1 MNNKMKKFLVAATLC
16 LSVAG
21 VSRAGNVYVTGSTAM
36 RSTFYNA
43 IIQPGAC
50 FVSAPTVTLYQGGTT
65 GNNAGSGASLMAF
78 SGTLVGGS
86 GTTVIKCAW
95 SGSEAGIK
103 DVSTGVSENFIA
115 DSALNGADNGT
126 NSPSATESH
135 AVDLA
140 MADSSQD
147 YSRTPSP
154 VLNQGT
160 QVGVITFEWVRNPGK
175 WTGSNVTDSQIRQA
189 FGGFCPLAVF
199 SGNAADTGSFVY
211 VSGRDNLS
219 GTRVNAY
226 GTSGFGIF
234 SSPKQIEINTS
245 GVMQQVGGL
254 YKGDFGYTSGG
265 TLAKTM
271 GANTTA
277 QTDLA
282 YPTHPTGFSV
292 IAYVGISDGN
302 TAVANGATVLTLN
315 GVPFSSAAIKEGTY
329 NFWGN
334 EYIYAANSI
343 GSEAQIAYNNLS
355 NPTTGISHYCDGI
368 SAIDLTQMNCSR
380 TGPDTD
386 PVHN

>member
-1 MNNKMKKFLVAATLC
+1 MKINMKKSLVAATLC
-16 LSVAG
+16 LGVAG
-21 VSRAGNVYVTGSTAM
+21 ASQAGNVYVTGSTAM

-50 FVSAPTVTLYQGGTT
+50 FTAAPTVTLYQGGTS
-65 GNNAGSGASLMAF
+65 GNNAGSGANYMAF

-86 GTTVIKCAW
+86 GTTVIKCQW
-95 SGSEAGIK
+95 SGSEAGIQ
-103 DVSTGVSENFIA
+103 DVATGLSENFIA

-126 NSPSATESH
+126 NNPAALESH
-135 AVDLA
+135 TVDLA

-147 YSRTPSP
+147 FSRTPSP

-160 QVGVITFEWVRNPGK
+160 QVGVITFEWIRNPGK
-175 WTGSNVTDSQIRQA
+175 FTGSNVTDQQIRQA
-189 FGGFCPLAVF
+189 FSGLCPLAVF

-219 GTRVNAY
+219 GTRVNGF
-226 GTSGFGIF
+226 GTTGFGIF
-234 SSPKQIEINTS
+234 TIPKQIEINNS
-245 GVMQQVGGL
+245 GVMQQIGGQ
-254 YKGDFGYTSGG
+254 YKGDFGFTSGG

-277 QTDLA
+277 QTDMA

-315 GVPFSSAAIKEGTY
+315 GVPFSPAAVKEGTY
-329 NFWGN
+329 NYWGN
-334 EYIYAANSI
+334 EYIYAANTI
-343 GSEAQIAYNNLS
+343 GTEAQTAYNNLS
-355 NPTTGISHYCDGI
+355 NPTTGISHYCDGV
-368 SAIDLTQMNCSR
+368 SAIDVTQMNCSR
-380 TGPDTD
+380 TGPDAD